1 MGTHPIF
8 ESDFDCLTD
17 QKSIIE
23 KMGEKSKKPKTEK
36 KAKKKSFWGKCCNC
50 CSKKSVAV
58 VEPKPA
64 KKPEPKPV
72 EPPLQ
77 PKMESDDEPMV
88 PPPNH
93 QNQQKTTRHSMKQLL
108 LKKKRFRF
116 ERSQK
121 YPSHRYAKALK
132 IKHSKRNQS
141 RQVLSRLQKWNQ
153 HQNRKNQNL

>member
-36 KAKKKSFWGKCCNC
+36 KPKKKSFWGKCCNC

-64 KKPEPKPV
+64 KKPEPV

-88 PPPNH
+88 PPPESPKPTKDN
-93 QNQQKTTRHSMKQLL
+93 TTFDETVIVKE
-108 LKKKRFRF
+108 K
-116 ERSQK
+116 EV
-121 YPSHRYAKALK
+121 P
-132 IKHSKRNQS
+132 I
-141 RQVLSRLQKWNQ
+141 
-153 HQNRKNQNL
+153 RKEPK